1 MNEYL
6 KAYRNYAKFTGR
18 SRRRDYWMFVL
29 INTLI
34 SLGLQLI
41 ITVLGG
47 NLLDPTN
54 TNSNTVS
61 PFALVLTGLYAIYIL
76 ATIVPNIAINVRRLH
91 DVGYSGWFF
100 LIALIP
106 IVGPIVLIV
115 FDATDS
121 KPGANQWGAN
131 PKNQNATLLV

>member
-6 KAYRNYAKFTGR
+6 KAYRNYANFTGR

-29 INTLI
+29 ISTLI
-34 SLGLQLI
+34 SLGLQFV
-41 ITVLGG
+41 ITLLGG

-54 TNSNTVS
+54 TSSVS
-61 PFALVLTGLYAIYIL
+61 PFALVLTVIYGIYIL

-91 DVGYSGWFF
+91 DVGYSGWVF
-100 LIALIP
+100 LIVLIP
-106 IVGPIVLIV
+106 IVGPIVLLV

-121 KPGANQWGAN
+121 KPGTNQWGQN
-131 PKNQNATLLV
+131 PKGQNATLLV